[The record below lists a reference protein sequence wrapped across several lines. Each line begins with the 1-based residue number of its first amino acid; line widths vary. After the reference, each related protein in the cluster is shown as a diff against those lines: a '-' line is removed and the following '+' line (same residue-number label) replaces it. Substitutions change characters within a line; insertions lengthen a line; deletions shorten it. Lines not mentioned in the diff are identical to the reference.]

1 MSAPHDDITPRP
13 QPPLPSTPPRSYPPS
28 LPSAAPSDGFL
39 GDVAKWQ
46 ETRSPSEGGAGGS
59 AGKSSVRTSRMI
71 NKFGASPPPPPGPP
85 RKSSCIS
92 PMLSTDHPCPAS
104 NPPPLPPPSAHPF
117 ASMTNAAPASSSLGS
132 AAGRRTSTQ
141 IPPARQSTINALRPS
156 GRPSSPGR
164 SRVHSHGSPSK
175 HHAGLAASPIPAS
188 HASTS
193 ASTTSTARTSK
204 PPRTPSRLLLQTALD
219 LAQKAVEMD
228 RSNDVAGALAAYREA
243 VSRLKSVMERVGLED
258 DKKKEKEKKGMKA
271 EEEGRTLKGIHD
283 AYVARIQ
290 LLTSY
295 DGVEGAEGTEG
306 SEDGTVVPAGV
317 SASGSSPVLET
328 LDEGKEGS
336 IQASDEQG
344 VPAPRSSFDE
354 ATQGIGE
361 LMLGPSSPENHTIS
375 LETPPLSGGLPEEN
389 ASPRL
394 PRIDGQGDISLQ
406 QALDRVAGSTNTPF
420 PKKPPSLP
428 ASNPRSIG
436 LGHPSHSPSQSFHYQ
451 APHASHSSH
460 ARTMSMD
467 SNGTSSS
474 LSPSSRRFRRH
485 KASLGLDMEA
495 DLSGIDGVAPVGVGI
510 GFGQGLGPGDVE
522 VLATTPTERM
532 MPQVQ
537 PALSLPSDRASPA
550 PSMGSDERPL
560 PPLPPSA
567 GLTSDQRRRSGSVQ
581 SQNGLGISA
590 GQGFLVSP
598 STKQGTISQR
608 RRSRPS
614 SGALSIEGIPERSH
628 TPSQEEP
635 RKESRHAS
643 RRASISSLIS
653 GRARAKSQPGGRPGD
668 PEPLPPVPSTTGM
681 RHQPSFSIS
690 SQMSLS
696 LGQGIGQGLE
706 RSTPVI
712 QQPNP
717 LLQQMGMGMGLGG
730 MGMGRSQ
737 GLRINTAG
745 GPGLVPPT
753 MTSRSGSINSLHP
766 NSPRSLPPLPS
777 STPSPSALGTAT
789 PSHASYSSTS
799 LLSPLPEPQPAE
811 ESLRPFHILRLLR
824 QSMDGDNAGCYLTP
838 GLHITP
844 AVWNPSTWSRSA
856 AIMGGTEQGDKFVPK
871 IVAQDIKT
879 RCMATLAM
887 CLETLKGPGF
897 ELLSSGP
904 RDRSRPAGAASTPV
918 SPGARWQKA
927 GEELV
932 RALDE
937 LEEEIE
943 GVSKMLS
950 KGGVGVGGWKGKK
963 GVSTTKSWGS
973 RISRG
978 MDKISNNKHLDT
990 PDKYVD
996 NLAYLCTSSQ
1006 VLSDHLTNILG
1017 PQCTPGYAELPEKTF
1032 REVEVRARRAGDFIR
1047 LVVLPF
1053 VLEDFRLFLLRY
1065 LKGGVRYLED

>member
-1 MSAPHDDITPRP
+1 MSARP
-13 QPPLPSTPPRSYPPS
+13 ESSTLSPQHPAPSTPPRSYPQSS
-28 LPSAAPSDGFL
+28 LASTTASDGFL

-46 ETRSPSEGGAGGS
+46 DARSPSEGGYEGAGGS
-59 AGKSSVRTSRMI
+59 AGRSSIRTSRMI
-71 NKFGASPPPPPGPP
+71 TKFGASPPPAPGPP
-85 RKSSCIS
+85 
-92 PMLSTDHPCPAS
+92 PS

-117 ASMTNAAPASSSLGS
+117 ASVTNAAAATS
-132 AAGRRTSTQ
+132 AGRRTSTQ
-141 IPPARQSTINALRPS
+141 IPPARQSTINAFRSS
-156 GRPSSPGR
+156 GRPPSPGG
-164 SRVHSHGSPSK
+164 SRVPSHGSPSK
-175 HHAGLAASPIPAS
+175 LPTGLAASPIPAS
-188 HASTS
+188 HASNAASATS
-193 ASTTSTARTSK
+193 STVKARTAK

-228 RSNDVAGALAAYREA
+228 RNNDVAGALAAYREA
-243 VSRLKSVMERVGLED
+243 VARLKSVMERVGLED

-295 DGVEGAEGTEG
+295 DGAAEGMEG
-306 SEDGTVVPAGV
+306 SEDGTVVPGGQP
-317 SASGSSPVLET
+317 ASSDHALET
-328 LDEGKEGS
+328 MDEAKEGS
-336 IQASDEQG
+336 IRASDEQG

-354 ATQGIGE
+354 ATHGIGQ
-361 LMLGPSSPENHTIS
+361 LMLEPSSPVRQPRAIAV
-375 LETPPLSGGLPEEN
+375 ETPPRPGILPEED

-394 PRIDGQGDISLQ
+394 PKINGQGQGEMSLQ
-406 QALDRVAGSTNTPF
+406 QALDQVAGSSSTPLTR
-420 PKKPPSLP
+420 KPPSLP

-436 LGHPSHSPSQSFHYQ
+436 LGHPSHSPSQSFPH
-451 APHASHSSH
+451 HASHPSH
-460 ARTMSMD
+460 SRTMSID

-474 LSPSSRRFRRH
+474 LSPTSRRFRRN

-495 DLSGIDGVAPVGVGI
+495 DLTGIDGVAPTGVGI
-510 GFGQGLGPGDVE
+510 GLGPEDVE
-522 VLATTPTERM
+522 LLATTPTERM

-537 PALSLPSDRASPA
+537 PALSLPSGRASPS
-550 PSMGSDERPL
+550 PSMESDERPL
-560 PPLPPSA
+560 PPLPSSA
-567 GLTSDQRRRSGSVQ
+567 GSPSDHRRRSGSVQ

-614 SGALSIEGIPERSH
+614 SGAPSIDGIPERSH
-628 TPSQEEP
+628 TPSQHPPDET

-681 RHQPSFSIS
+681 RHQSNFSIS

-706 RSTPVI
+706 RATPVI

-730 MGMGRSQ
+730 SGMGMGRSQ
-737 GLRINTAG
+737 GLRINTAAG
-745 GPGLVPPT
+745 SGLAPPVLT
-753 MTSRSGSINSLHP
+753 ARSGSINSVPP
-766 NSPRSLPPLPS
+766 NSPHSLPPLPS
-777 STPSPSALGTAT
+777 TTPSPSAPGTAT

-811 ESLRPFHILRLLR
+811 EALRPFHILRLLR
-824 QSMDGDNAGCYLTP
+824 QSMDGDHAGCYLTP
-838 GLHITP
+838 GLHVTP

-856 AIMGGTEQGDKFVPK
+856 AVMGGTEQGDKYVPK

-879 RCMATLAM
+879 RCMATLSM
-887 CLETLKGPGF
+887 CLDTLKGPGF

-904 RDRSRPAGAASTPV
+904 RDRSRPSGAASTPV

-943 GVSKMLS
+943 GVGKMLS

-963 GVSTTKSWGS
+963 GVLTTKSWGS

-978 MDKISNNKHLDT
+978 MDKISNNKNLDT

-1006 VLSDHLTNILG
+1006 ILSDHLTNILG
-1017 PQCTPGYAELPEKTF
+1017 PECTPGYAELPERTF
-1032 REVEVRARRAGDFIR
+1032 REVEVRARRVGDFVR
-1047 LVVLPF
+1047 LVILPF